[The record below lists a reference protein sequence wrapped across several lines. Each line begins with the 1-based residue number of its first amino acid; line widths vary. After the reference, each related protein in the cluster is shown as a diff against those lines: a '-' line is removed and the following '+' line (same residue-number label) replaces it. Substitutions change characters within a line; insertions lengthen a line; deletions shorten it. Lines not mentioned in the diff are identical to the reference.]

1 MKAGEFDVDE
11 DLACDMHEELV
22 SYAAS
27 RGYRQ
32 YEVANFARDVDGN
45 REDVPAFACRH
56 NVNYWRGGFY
66 HAFGPSAAGFIPKVG
81 PAVPSGPRS
90 ADNAGGSVRTKNWSN
105 TQMYCEL
112 IERGQRPIES
122 REELPPERRA
132 GEIAA
137 FGLRM
142 NSGWP
147 FERFQRVT
155 GLDLKANWRNEIE
168 ELIERGWGAQEPDRF
183 RLTQKGL
190 RFADAAA
197 QEFLR

>member
-1 MKAGEFDVDE
+1 VEDE
-11 DLACDMHEELV
+11 P
-22 SYAAS
+22 
-27 RGYRQ
+27 G
-32 YEVANFARDVDGN
+32 
-45 REDVPAFACRH
+45 FACRH

-66 HAFGPSAAGFIPKVG
+66 HAFGPSAAGFVT
-81 PAVPSGPRS
+81 
-90 ADNAGGSVRTKNWSN
+90 DENAGSPVRTKNWPN

-112 IERGQRPIES
+112 VEKAQRPIES
-122 REELPPERRA
+122 REALPSERRA

-155 GLDLKANWRNEIE
+155 GLDLKSHWQSEIE
-168 ELIERGWGAQEPDRF
+168 DLIQRGWAVLEPDRF